1 MARSITPV
9 DAAGIDNI
17 AEGLLAF
24 VDEMQEPE
32 QSMLTSFLF
41 QVRVIPVTAVALTCS
56 WTMAQ
61 GGWCLHQDAGISEL

>member
-24 VDEMQEPE
+24 VDEMQEP
-32 QSMLTSFLF
+32 
-41 QVRVIPVTAVALTCS
+41 
-56 WTMAQ
+56 
-61 GGWCLHQDAGISEL
+61 